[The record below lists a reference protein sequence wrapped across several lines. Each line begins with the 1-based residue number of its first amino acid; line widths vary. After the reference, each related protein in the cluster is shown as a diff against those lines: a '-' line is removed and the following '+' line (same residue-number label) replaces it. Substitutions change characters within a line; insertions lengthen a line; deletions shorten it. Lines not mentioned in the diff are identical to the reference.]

1 VQQFNS
7 VILHDYFEI
16 VEGGGR
22 LCIILAQA
30 QSAALCYG
38 FKFSN
43 HPLFQHISLTGRQH
57 DLQSYS
63 SLPVW
68 KQLKLSLAFA
78 NKTKFLKDYD
88 KAMYSGFYAPLAVH
102 NHLQG
107 LNIYYCHTPPRFI
120 YDLRDYCIAR
130 LPFWQRPILEWFIN
144 YLKPRYE
151 AAVAQMDIIV
161 ANSENVRNRIAAF
174 LGKEAIIVYP
184 PCDTESF
191 IWCNQSDYYLS
202 TARLDPLK
210 RVDRIVKAF
219 LKLPDKKLIIT
230 SGGSEYARLTKL
242 ARNASN
248 ITFTGWVAE
257 DKLRELI
264 GNAIATIYIPKD
276 EDFGMTPVESMAA
289 GKPVIGTS
297 EGGLRETIV
306 HGETGLLLSPDVA
319 VEELMHA
326 VALLTKT
333 KALEMRR
340 ACEERAQLFSKQLFI
355 DKMNHVWAGQNN
367 KDYSAG
373 EL

>member
-1 VQQFNS
+1 
-7 VILHDYFEI
+7 
-16 VEGGGR
+16 
-22 LCIILAQA
+22 
-30 QSAALCYG
+30 
-38 FKFSN
+38 
-43 HPLFQHISLTGRQH
+43 
-57 DLQSYS
+57 
-63 SLPVW
+63 
-68 KQLKLSLAFA
+68 
-78 NKTKFLKDYD
+78 
-88 KAMYSGFYAPLAVH
+88 MYSGFYAPLAVQ

-107 LNIYYCHTPPRFI
+107 FNLYYCHTPPRFI
-120 YDLRDYCIAR
+120 YDQRDYFIAR

-144 YLKPRYE
+144 YLKPQYE

-242 ARNASN
+242 ARNAPN

-306 HGETGLLLSPDVA
+306 HGETGLLLSPDVS
-319 VEELMHA
+319 VEEIMHA
-326 VALLTKT
+326 VALLTTT

-340 ACEERAQLFSKQLFI
+340 ACEARAQLFSTPLFI
-355 DKMNHVWAGQNN
+355 DKMHHVWAGQNN
-367 KDYSAG
+367 KNYPAG